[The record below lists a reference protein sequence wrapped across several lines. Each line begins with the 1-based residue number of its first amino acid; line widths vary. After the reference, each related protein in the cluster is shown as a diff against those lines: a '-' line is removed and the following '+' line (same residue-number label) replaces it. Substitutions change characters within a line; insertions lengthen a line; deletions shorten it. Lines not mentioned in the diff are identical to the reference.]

1 MKLNPHASSRHS
13 KQGGQTT
20 LKLAPIA
27 VAVTLMIVGVA
38 TGNTFAAEAKSD
50 ATSVEA
56 NAGFDMEMLKSRG
69 IDPKV
74 AEYFKDAP
82 RYRPGISNVSL
93 LVNGNKKGTVAARFD
108 EQGNL
113 CFDPKFMAR
122 AGLQLPKGSAE
133 EKDVKAADKQAAQ
146 SDDSAAAPCVDFLA
160 AWPQAIVKP
169 SPNTSTVE
177 LVVPT
182 DALRPEA
189 LTDTNYTTGGTAALL
204 NYDLLA
210 IGNHGSGT
218 SSQYFSG
225 ATELGFNAGDWIVRN
240 RSMYTNDGKHSNFE
254 HLYAYAQRTFADYK
268 SVFQTGEINV
278 SNSIFSGMSIYGAQ
292 WVPEAALTRT
302 TSTAAQVTGIAQSTA
317 RVEVRQAAALIYS
330 TVVPPGPFSLSNLP
344 LLNGTNDLEVTVVEA
359 DGSSHKFIV
368 PAASLAAGSLGIAP
382 GYSFAVGKLR
392 DLGSTAT
399 SKPWM
404 ATGTGTWSIG
414 KNSSVTAGVLGAT
427 EYQSIGFG
435 GQTTIFKNTA
445 ISAQSTW
452 SNATREGLRGGQA
465 TASISTPITESLSF
479 NASASIQTPGYRT
492 LTDTTQDTTQN
503 WNDNHYRDQ
512 YTASAAWL
520 HPWLGGFT
528 AGYTRSNLFNGQTS
542 QRVTGSWGRTF
553 KYATVNL
560 NIEHALGGGASGST
574 GNSIYLTATIPF
586 GKRSVKTY
594 VNSTDGNAR
603 VGATYSEVVSDELN
617 YTLNGELQPN
627 NGTASSSATASITP
641 HYTQMN
647 VGVSQ
652 NGTNSTSYNAE
663 LRGGVVA
670 HKHGVTFSP
679 YPVSDTFG
687 IAKTS
692 DVAGV
697 KISTPQGPVWTDFWG
712 QAVIPTEA
720 AYSTSRIEV
729 SGKTLPR
736 NVDIG
741 NGFAQVNP
749 GRGSVN
755 YVNFDIVKVRRIL
768 LRAIDKRGQVL
779 PKNASV
785 LDKDD
790 NYLTTVLDDGNIFL
804 NGNEGEEL
812 KVVDLDG
819 NRCSLEYKLAE
830 KPDLKSYFENAEAVC
845 R

>member
-1 MKLNPHASSRHS
+1 MKLNPHAFSRHGQ
-13 KQGGQTT
+13 QGGQPT

-27 VAVTLMIVGVA
+27 VAVTLMMLGVA
-38 TGNTFAAEAKSD
+38 TNNTFAAEANNEA
-50 ATSVEA
+50 ATVET

-82 RYRPGISNVSL
+82 RYRPGISNVTL
-93 LVNGNKKGTVAARFD
+93 LVNGSKKGTVAARFD

-113 CFDPKFMAR
+113 CFDSKFMAR
-122 AGLQLPKGSAE
+122 AGLQLK
-133 EKDVKAADKQAAQ
+133 KDAVPAKAAKADEAEGTA
-146 SDDSAAAPCVDFLA
+146 DTVSACEDFMA
-160 AWPQAIVKP
+160 AWPEAIVKP
-169 SPNTSTVE
+169 YPNTATVE
-177 LVVPT
+177 LIVPT

-189 LTDTNYTTGGTAALL
+189 LADTNYTTGGTAALL

-210 IGNHGSGT
+210 IGNQGSGS

-240 RSMYTNDGKHSNFE
+240 RSMYTNDGKRSQFE
-254 HLYAYAQRTFADYK
+254 HLYAYAQRTFTDYK

-278 SNSIFSGMSIYGAQ
+278 SNSIFSGMSIDGAQ
-292 WVPEAALTRT
+292 WVPEAALTHT
-302 TSTAAQVTGIAQSTA
+302 TNAAAQVTGIAQSTA

-344 LLNGTNDLEVTVVEA
+344 LLNGTNDLEVTVIEA
-359 DGSSHKFIV
+359 DGSSRKFIV
-368 PAASLAAGSLGIAP
+368 PAASLSAGSLGIAP
-382 GYSFAVGKLR
+382 GYSAAVGRLR
-392 DLGSTAT
+392 DLGDNAT

-414 KNSSVTAGVLGAT
+414 KSSSVTAGVLGAT

-435 GQTTIFKNTA
+435 GQTTIFDRTA

-465 TASISTPITESLSF
+465 TASISTPITQSLSL
-479 NASASIQTPGYRT
+479 NASASLQTPGYRT

-503 WNDNHYRDQ
+503 WNDNHYRSQ

-528 AGYTRSNLFNGQTS
+528 AGYTRSDLFNGQTT

-560 NIEHALGGGASGST
+560 NIEHSLGGGVS
-574 GNSIYLTATIPF
+574 GNSGNSVYLTATIPF

-617 YTLNGELQPN
+617 YSLNAELQPN
-627 NGTASSSATASITP
+627 NGTASSSANASITP

-679 YPVSDTFG
+679 YPVADTFG

-712 QAVIPTEA
+712 QAVIPSEA

-804 NGNEGEEL
+804 NGNEGENL